1 MPLHI
6 SPGGFF
12 RHYRILERV
21 GEGGM
26 GVVYRARDTR
36 LERDVALKFLHVQ
49 RSEHSDRLRRE
60 ARALAALNHPNILT
74 IHDMDEADGH
84 PYLVLEWLGGGALS
98 DQRSRTRLPEAAF
111 LEIARPIAEA
121 LAAAHEHGIVHR
133 DVKPANVLV
142 TDDGR
147 IKLADF
153 GLAKLRELDA
163 DVTRTAGALGTV
175 AYMSPEQASGE
186 EIGPGSDIFSFGVL
200 AYELLAGARPFTGPG
215 PAAVIGA
222 ILSGRR
228 VPLRE
233 LRSDLSDALV
243 AIVERCLAT
252 DPSARFQNGRELT
265 AALRDVGAGGT
276 ASVQPDAKRSDSA
289 ARVASARSYEQEIRF
304 CRTADGIGLAYS
316 TIGSGPV
323 IARVLGHFTH
333 LEAEWQWP
341 DLRLFW
347 ERLADDYTV
356 VRYDG
361 RGMGLSDRYDGEFT
375 EETRQLDL
383 DAVLTAVGAGD
394 AALLGISEGGWT
406 SAQYALDHPGRIT
419 RLILYGSYCRGA
431 QARPGYDREE
441 DAALL
446 TLIRKGWGRDTPA
459 FRQVFTSQFFRADAD
474 PALIAHFNE
483 LQRLSADPETA
494 ARYWTSVHS
503 RGDGRALFEQIRI
516 PTLVVHG
523 RDDLAVSADEGR
535 LLASIIP
542 GAQLVLLPS
551 GAHYFPTDTASIT
564 AAAGAISRFLRASDG
579 VVRRAGDL

>member
-1 MPLHI
+1 
-6 SPGGFF
+6 
-12 RHYRILERV
+12 
-21 GEGGM
+21 M

-60 ARALAALNHPNILT
+60 ARALAALNHPSILT
-74 IHDMDEADGH
+74 IHDMDEADGQ

-98 DQRSRTRLPEAAF
+98 DRQPPVVLTESAF
-111 LEIARPIAEA
+111 LDIALPIADA

-142 TDDGR
+142 ADDGR

-153 GLAKLRELDA
+153 GLAKLRDLDA
-163 DVTRTAGALGTV
+163 DATRTVGAVGTV

-186 EIGPGSDIFSFGVL
+186 EIGPGSDVFSFGVL
-200 AYELLAGARPFTGPG
+200 AYELLAGVRPFTGPG
-215 PAAVIGA
+215 PGAVIGA

-228 VPLRE
+228 VPLHQ
-233 LRSDLSDALV
+233 LRRDLSEALV
-243 AIVERCLAT
+243 AVVDRCLET
-252 DPSARFQNGRELT
+252 DRRARFQNGRELA
-265 AALRDVGAGGT
+265 AALRGSAAAAAGA
-276 ASVQPDAKRSDSA
+276 AKRSDVA
-289 ARVASARSYEQEIRF
+289 FGAPARRSFEQEIRF

-316 TIGSGPV
+316 TIGSGP
-323 IARVLGHFTH
+323 ILARVLGHFTH

-347 ERLADDYTV
+347 ERLADDFTV

-361 RGMGLSDRYDGEFT
+361 RGMGLSDRYGGEFT
-375 EETRQLDL
+375 EDTRQLDL
-383 DAVLTAVGAGD
+383 DAVLTAVGGEQ
-394 AALLGISEGGWT
+394 AALLGVSEGGWT
-406 SAQYALDHPGRIT
+406 AATYALDHPHRIS
-419 RLILYGSYCRGA
+419 RLILYGSYSRGA

-441 DAALL
+441 DDALI

-459 FRQVFTSQFFRADAD
+459 FRQVFTSLFFREDAD
-474 PALIAHFNE
+474 PSLVAHFNE
-483 LQRLSADPETA
+483 LQRVSADPDTA
-494 ARYWTSVHS
+494 ARYWTSLQS
-503 RGDGRALFEQIRI
+503 REDGRSLFEQLSV
-516 PTLVVHG
+516 PTLVVHS

-564 AAAGAISRFLRASDG
+564 AAAGAISRFLSGSRFSG
-579 VVRRAGDL
+579 

>member
-1 MPLHI
+1 MEYSQALMPVHAA
-6 SPGGFF
+6 PGEFF

-74 IHDMDEADGH
+74 IHDMDEADGQ
-84 PYLVLEWLGGGALS
+84 PCLVLEWLGGGALS
-98 DQRSRTRLPEAAF
+98 DRHSPASMSAPAF
-111 LEIARPIAEA
+111 LDLALPIADA

-153 GLAKLRELDA
+153 GLAKLRDVEA
-163 DVTRTAGALGTV
+163 DVTRTAGAVGTV
-175 AYMSPEQASGE
+175 AYMSPEQASGG
-186 EIGPGSDIFSFGVL
+186 EIGPASDIFSFGIL

-215 PAAVIGA
+215 PVAVITT
-222 ILSGRR
+222 ILQGRHA
-228 VPLRE
+228 PLRE
-233 LRSDLSDALV
+233 HRRDLSDALV
-243 AIVERCLAT
+243 AIVERCLET
-252 DPSARFQNGRELT
+252 DPRARFQNGRELA
-265 AALRDVGAGGT
+265 AALRR
-276 ASVQPDAKRSDSA
+276 SVTDGVPAPPPPATTPRGS
-289 ARVASARSYEQEIRF
+289 EQEIRF

-316 TIGSGPV
+316 TIGTGPILV
-323 IARVLGHFTH
+323 RVLGHFTH

-347 ERLADDYTV
+347 ERLADEFTV

-361 RGMGLSDRYDGEFT
+361 RGMGLSDRYTGEFT
-375 EETRQLDL
+375 EDTRQLDL
-383 DAVLTAVGAGD
+383 DAVLTAVGAGP

-406 SAQYALDHPGRIT
+406 AATYALDHPDRIS

-441 DAALL
+441 DDALI

-459 FRQVFTSQFFRADAD
+459 FRQVFTSQFFRPDADAS
-474 PALIAHFNE
+474 LIAHFNE

-503 RGDGRALFEQIRI
+503 RGDGRALFQRITI

-564 AAAGAISRFLRASDG
+564 AAAGAISRFLRASAFS
-579 VVRRAGDL
+579 R

>member
-1 MPLHI
+1 MPQHVT
-6 SPGGFF
+6 PGQFF
-12 RHYRILERV
+12 RHYRILDRV

-36 LERDVALKFLHVQ
+36 LDRDVALKFLHVQ

-74 IHDMDEADGH
+74 IHDMDEADGQ
-84 PYLVLEWLGGGALS
+84 PYLVLEWLGGGALGDRQS
-98 DQRSRTRLPEAAF
+98 LLSEPAF
-111 LEIARPIAEA
+111 LEIALPIAEA

-133 DVKPANVLV
+133 DVKPGNVLV

-153 GLAKLRELDA
+153 GLATLRELDA
-163 DVTRTAGALGTV
+163 DVTRTAGAIGTV

-222 ILSGRR
+222 ILLGRR
-228 VPLRE
+228 RPLRE
-233 LRSDLSDALV
+233 LRSDLSEALV
-243 AIVERCLAT
+243 ALVDRCLEV
-252 DPSARFQNGRELT
+252 DPGARFQNGRELT
-265 AALRDVGAGGT
+265 IALRRSAGAATTAAAPAGT
-276 ASVQPDAKRSDSA
+276 RSDVA
-289 ARVASARSYEQEIRF
+289 LPDASARPYEQQIRF

-316 TIGSGPV
+316 TIGRGPTIV
-323 IARVLGHFTH
+323 RVLGHFTH

-347 ERLADDYTV
+347 ERLAADYTI

-361 RGMGLSDRYDGEFT
+361 RGMGLSDRYTGEFT

-383 DAVLTAVGAGD
+383 EAVLTAVAAEE

-474 PALIAHFNE
+474 VSLLAHFNE
-483 LQRLSADPETA
+483 LQRLSADSDTA
-494 ARYWTSVHS
+494 ARYMTSIHT
-503 RGDGRALFEQIRI
+503 RGDGRPMFEQIRI

-551 GAHYFPTDTASIT
+551 GAHYFPTDTASIV

-579 VVRRAGDL
+579 LGRPATNL